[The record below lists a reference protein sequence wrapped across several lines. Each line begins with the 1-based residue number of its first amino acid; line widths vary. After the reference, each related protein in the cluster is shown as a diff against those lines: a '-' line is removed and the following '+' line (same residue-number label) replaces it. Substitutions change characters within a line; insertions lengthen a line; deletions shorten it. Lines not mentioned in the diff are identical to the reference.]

1 MVCPAG
7 ALKMSPLGR
16 YDTSV
21 VSRIHSSPI
30 HTDYT
35 VCPGVER
42 VVPRIITRTK
52 LSYLLCVCSVVLCV
66 KLSCHRSFEVSIK
79 IAASH
84 LLYHRDGHGQS
95 TMVGLASLIDEYASL
110 HNRLFLLKPTE

>member
-1 MVCPAG
+1 MIRV
-7 ALKMSPLGR
+7 L
-16 YDTSV
+16 SV
-21 VSRIHSSPI
+21 V
-30 HTDYT
+30 YT
-35 VCPGVER
+35 VVPFILTTQCGLCPGVER